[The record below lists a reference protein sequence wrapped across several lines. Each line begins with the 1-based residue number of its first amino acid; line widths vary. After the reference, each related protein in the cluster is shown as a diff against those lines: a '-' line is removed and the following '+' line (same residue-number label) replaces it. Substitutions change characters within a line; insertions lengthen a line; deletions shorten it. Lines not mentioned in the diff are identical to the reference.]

1 MVPTATPV
9 LAYIKVMTAS
19 VAAVGVLVWGQPPAV
34 PTRPANPH
42 NPLVRPSAPPAAP
55 LQGVSDDQLVLLM
68 RAREAASERAMDELY
83 TRYSAAVYGL
93 ARRMLKDE
101 RTAEEVLHDTF
112 WRVWRHADSYEPG
125 RVRFATWILR
135 IAHNLAVSELRRD
148 ARRPRPSD
156 SRPDS
161 AEDDD
166 TALLDLPDAAPAVPD
181 QVMRAEQSRALKAGL
196 SSLPA
201 EQRQAVELAYLGGLT
216 HVEIAARQGAPLS
229 TVKTRLA
236 LGLRKLATFI
246 RSQRIGVGEEIVGG

>member
-1 MVPTATPV
+1 MQMMA
-9 LAYIKVMTAS
+9 
-19 VAAVGVLVWGQPPAV
+19 AAVGVLVGIYPPAV
-34 PTRPANPH
+34 PAQPVNPH
-42 NPLVRPSAPPAAP
+42 NPAVRPSAPPAAP
-55 LQGVSDDQLVLLM
+55 LHGVADDQLVLLL

-93 ARRMLKDE
+93 ARRMLSDE

-112 WRVWRHADSYEPG
+112 WRVWRHAESYEPG

-148 ARRPRPSD
+148 SRRPRPTE

-161 AEDDD
+161 DQDDD
-166 TALLDLPDAAPAVPD
+166 SVLLALPDAAPAVPE

-236 LGLRKLATFI
+236 LGRRKLATFL
-246 RSQRIGVGEEIVGG
+246 RSQRIGIGEELAGG